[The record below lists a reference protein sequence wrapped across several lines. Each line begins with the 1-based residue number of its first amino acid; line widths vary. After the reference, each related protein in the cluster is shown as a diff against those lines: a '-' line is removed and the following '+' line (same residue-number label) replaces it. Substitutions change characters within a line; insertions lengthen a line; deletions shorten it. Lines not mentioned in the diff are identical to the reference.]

1 MMGAR
6 DVGVGEGLVAH
17 THEGPGGGVRNGRGG
32 RGIFVADDGVSPG
45 GVEHGGASRHLRLG
59 HGDFFLLQWG
69 CWAYS
74 SMVEQRTFNP

>member
-1 MMGAR
+1 MG
-6 DVGVGEGLVAH
+6 D
-17 THEGPGGGVRNGRGG
+17 GGGG
-32 RGIFVADDGVSPG
+32 RGIFVADNGVSPG
-45 GVEHGGASRHLRLG
+45 GVEHRGASRHLRLG